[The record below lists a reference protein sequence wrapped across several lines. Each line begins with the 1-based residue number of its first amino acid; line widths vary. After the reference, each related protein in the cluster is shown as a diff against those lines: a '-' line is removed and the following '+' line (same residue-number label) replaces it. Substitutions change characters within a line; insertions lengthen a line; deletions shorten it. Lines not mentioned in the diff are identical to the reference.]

1 MKKVNRN
8 LPVNSHQKYLR
19 NSLSD
24 MVSVLLVI
32 ILMYYA
38 FS

>member
-8 LPVNSHQKYLR
+8 HAVTRHQKHLR

-24 MVSVLLVI
+24 MISVLLLAI
-32 ILMYYA
+32 IMYFA